1 MNHLRPVL
9 SSAIAA
15 CVLILAG
22 CSGKADG
29 LTDAELSKLLH
40 TDGQPD
46 YRVDASAVDCLRA
59 WSGDASLQQGLPAAY
74 QGDHKD
80 ECRRIVQGWLD
91 DPARNPQQ
99 LLFTDLAKPKPT
111 RRAMDLLAALP
122 ALPNAQPAA
131 TAATPPSAPAPAP
144 AAPVDTFTPV
154 GETVE
159 QRFNSSAEEMD
170 YLCQQARQIIER
182 SGLSNADL
190 TRRVNECVQSA
201 GELRAQMSAETA
213 NQSGWGQS
221 ALARAAQLQVR
232 NAQLLVSDAQRAADA
247 KR

>member
-1 MNHLRPVL
+1 MKYVRHVL
-9 SSAIAA
+9 SSAIGA

-29 LTDAELSKLLH
+29 LTDAELAKLLH

-46 YRVDASAVDCLRA
+46 YRVDADAVLCLRA
-59 WSGDASLQQGLPAAY
+59 WSGEAALQDGLPADY
-74 QGDHKD
+74 HGDRKD

-99 LLFTDLAKPKPT
+99 LMFTDLAKPKPA
-111 RRAMDLLAALP
+111 RRAIALLAALP
-122 ALPNAQPAA
+122 PLANAQAAAVPPPPAM
-131 TAATPPSAPAPAP
+131 PAP
-144 AAPVDTFTPV
+144 AAPVVADTFKPT

-159 QRFNSSAEEMD
+159 QRFNSAAEEVD
-170 YLCQQARQIIER
+170 YLCQQARQTIER
-182 SGLSNADL
+182 SGLADGEL
-190 TRRVNECVQSA
+190 TRRVNECVKTA

-213 NQSGWGQS
+213 NHSGWGQS
-221 ALARAAQLQVR
+221 ALTKSAQLAVR
-232 NAQLLVSDAQRAADA
+232 NAQLLAADVQRAADA

>member
-9 SSAIAA
+9 SSAIGL
-15 CVLILAG
+15 CVLALAA

-29 LTDAELSKLLH
+29 LTDAELAKLLH

-46 YRVDASAVDCLRA
+46 YRVDAGAVDCLRA
-59 WSGDASLQQGLPAAY
+59 WSGDSSLQQGLPAAY

-80 ECRRIVQGWLD
+80 ECRRTVQGWLD

-122 ALPNAQPAA
+122 ALPNAPA
-131 TAATPPSAPAPAP
+131 TAAAAPPPAPAP
-144 AAPVDTFTPV
+144 VEAAPANTFQPV
-154 GETVE
+154 GDTVE
-159 QRFNSSAEEMD
+159 QQFNSAADEVD
-170 YLCQQARQIIER
+170 YLCQQARQVLER
-182 SGLSNADL
+182 SGVSNADL
-190 TRRVNECVQSA
+190 ARRVNECVKNA

-221 ALARAAQLQVR
+221 AATKAAQMHVR
-232 NAQLLVSDAQRAADA
+232 DAQTLLSDVQRAADA